1 MKKFWLTTLALLCL
15 LALLASCGG
24 TETGTTT
31 AGTTP
36 DAGTTAPENTTAPDQ
51 TTAPTETTP
60 GTTAPEAP
68 TTSEKELAAGIY
80 ETTITPE
87 GMPMSF
93 AIHLTVKADN
103 TFVLSNGTDEKGSG
117 TWAVADGV
125 YTLDFGNEKT
135 SRFVVLANDDLFF
148 LDSLPYGAASVS
160 IDSVDEIR
168 IPLTSR
174 ISEKTLATGIY
185 ETTITPEG
193 MPMSFAIHLTVKADN
208 TFVLSNGTDEKG
220 SGTWA
225 VGANGVYTLDFG
237 NEKTSRFVVL
247 ANDDLF
253 FLDSLPYGAASVSI
267 DSVDEIRI
275 PRTGDV
281 Q

>member
-1 MKKFWLTTLALLCL
+1 MKKFWLTTLALLCI

-31 AGTTP
+31 AG
-36 DAGTTAPENTTAPDQ
+36 
-51 TTAPTETTP
+51 TTP

-117 TWAVADGV
+117 TWAVD
-125 YTLDFGNEKT
+125 
-135 SRFVVLANDDLFF
+135 
-148 LDSLPYGAASVS
+148 
-160 IDSVDEIR
+160 
-168 IPLTSR
+168 
-174 ISEKTLATGIY
+174 
-185 ETTITPEG
+185 
-193 MPMSFAIHLTVKADN
+193 
-208 TFVLSNGTDEKG
+208 
-220 SGTWA
+220 
-225 VGANGVYTLDFG
+225 ANGVYTLDFG